1 MPSYTVDFVCTHNGT
16 RTDGSIPIEV
26 DPPIPSLAAAQQY
39 MTANVTE
46 LVAASSGARITDLT
60 ITDVR
65 LS

>member
-1 MPSYTVDFVCTHNGT
+1 MPNYTIDFVCTRNGA
-16 RTDGSIPIEV
+16 RTDGSIPVEV
-26 DPPIPSLAAAQQY
+26 DPPIPSVAAAQKY
-39 MTANVTE
+39 MTADVTE